1 MEEKWKDIKSYEG
14 IYQVSNL
21 GRVRSFAKSYDPH
34 IMTPMPNQ
42 KGYMRIFLINGTKHK
57 WLRVHRLVA
66 MAFIPNPNNLPQVN
80 HKDGNKLNN
89 CVDNLEWVTNQENCE
104 HAQRNGL
111 TNYKERPIV
120 LIKKGKVIKRFD
132 SIRDAARQT
141 NICYQNIYYQ
151 LTNCKHKQ
159 KKTKDIAWAFI

>member
-1 MEEKWKDIKSYEG
+1 MEEIWKDIPEYLG
-14 IYQVSNL
+14 IYQVSNYGL
-21 GRVRSFAKSYDPH
+21 IRKIGRCKKPKF
-34 IMTPMPNQ
+34 MTPKPNQ
-42 KGYMRIFLINGTKHK
+42 KGYLRVCFSIGGKK
-57 WLRVHRLVA
+57 RYYRVHRLVA
-66 MAFIPNPNNLPQVN
+66 QAFIPNPDNKPQIN

-89 CVDNLEWVTNQENCE
+89 NVSNLEWVTNQENCE

-111 TNYKERPIV
+111 TNHRERPVV
-120 LIKKGKVIKRFD
+120 LIKNGKIIKRFD

-141 NICYQNIYYQ
+141 NIGCQNIYYQ